1 MKITVENFQSISK
14 AQVEIKGL
22 TIITGQNNTGKS
34 ALARAVSSVFTNP
47 RGNSFVRIG
56 SPSTS
61 VEIDFEDGNTVK
73 WSKGKNINQ
82 YEVNGKLIQKVGTD
96 VPDEVY
102 QASLV
107 KSVEIDGKEVHP
119 QIAKQFQQVFLID
132 LPPSTLASALSNVE
146 LIQQLEK
153 ASSLARSDIK
163 DISTQ
168 LKSKNND
175 LIASKDHL
183 KKFNGIDQVEH
194 TLKHIKNLESQIKM
208 KNDMLSSIEQDCT
221 LRKQL
226 QAIISELETLEQ
238 IQIDT
243 NPESVLSLE
252 NRYNDV
258 YANHTRRTAFLST
271 IENLSGVLHINFS
284 NQDVI
289 EKKDRMLKEASD
301 LCLKKERLFKAYL
314 TLQDIT
320 RVQQIDYEHTQIT
333 TRTTNLNEIVD
344 LKERQQKAYDLFQ
357 SLKDIGNVNFEID
370 TDRIVLLDEIVRLK
384 KSRTRLK
391 LAVFILEGGLK
402 TMPIVKEMRER
413 KELDEIENLKGNR
426 ERLNQAVGI
435 IDTELK
441 KIDQELKELH
451 IGDVCPLCNQGIG
464 H

>member
-1 MKITVENFQSISK
+1 MKVKIENFQSISK
-14 AQVEIKGL
+14 AQIEVKGL

-56 SPSTS
+56 SPNTS

-73 WSKGKNINQ
+73 WSKGKNVNE

-96 VPDEVY
+96 VPEEVY

-146 LIQQLEK
+146 IIQQLEK
-153 ASSLARSDIK
+153 ASALARSEIK

-175 LIASKDHL
+175 LIESKDYL
-183 KKFNGIDQVEH
+183 KNFNGLDQVEH
-194 TLKHIKNLESQIKM
+194 ILKHIKNLENQIKM
-208 KNDMLSSIEQDCT
+208 KNDMLSNLEQDCT

-226 QAIISELETLEQ
+226 QAIIKELETLEQ

-243 NPESVLSLE
+243 NPESVKTLE
-252 NRYNDV
+252 NKYIEVN
-258 YANHTRRTAFLST
+258 ANHMRRRTYLSM
-271 IENLSGVLHINFS
+271 IENLNGVLQINLK
-284 NQDVI
+284 DHKEI
-289 EKKDRMLKEASD
+289 EKKNHLLIEASD
-301 LCLKKERLFKAYL
+301 LSLKKERLVKAYL

-320 RVQQIDYEHTQIT
+320 KVEQIT
-333 TRTTNLNEIVD
+333 CEPNQITSQTNNLIEIED
-344 LKERQQKAYDLFQ
+344 LKERQKKAYDLFQ
-357 SLKDIGNVNFEID
+357 SLKDIGDVNFEID
-370 TDRIVLLDEIVRLK
+370 TDRILLLDEVVRLK

-402 TMPIVKEMRER
+402 TMPIVKEMKER
-413 KELDEIENLKGNR
+413 KELEELENLKGNK
-426 ERLNQAVGI
+426 ERLNQAVSI

-441 KIDQELKELH
+441 KIDLELKELH
-451 IGDVCPLCNQGIG
+451 IGDICPLCNQGIG